1 MMVYV
6 ATIKFEGFDCF
17 GNEFETDNVIGVFR
31 TEENAQNALAREY
44 ELLELQGHTV
54 TEMTTYHKF
63 VEE

>member
-31 TEENAQNALAREY
+31 TEENAQKALTREY
-44 ELLELQGHTV
+44 ELLEMQGHTV
-54 TEMTTYHKF
+54 TELQLSRRYL
-63 VEE
+63 EE